1 MTEDKKTNRPL
12 TKEQVCK
19 AFGVDEAMIKTTV
32 KMQCRMS
39 KLLRAKNINATE
51 ETK

>member
-1 MTEDKKTNRPL
+1 MIEDKKTYRPL

-19 AFGVDEAMIKTTV
+19 AFGVDEAMVKPTV

-39 KLLRAKNINATE
+39 KLLNTKNINATE